1 MNSGFDL
8 AKVTNGLADLVA
20 KLLGAALMLAVV
32 LNFTN
37 VVARYG
43 FNHSLTGIDEV
54 EIYLMIGMA
63 FIGGL
68 VAHIRRRHLRMDVMT
83 RYFPPLI
90 AKLIGLVESLL
101 TIAVCGLMTW
111 VSWNYTIRI
120 YQIGSHSPNAGIP
133 MWIPHSPLAI
143 AFTLICL
150 VELARL
156 LFGQPAE
163 VPSVAARPEHEPTVA
178 DGQTS

>member
-1 MNSGFDL
+1 MSQKLGL
-8 AKVTNGLADLVA
+8 ATVTNGLADFIA

-37 VVARYG
+37 VIARYG
-43 FNHSLTGIDEV
+43 FNHSLTGIEEF

-90 AKLIGLVESLL
+90 ARLVSLTESLL

-120 YQIGSHSPNAGIP
+120 FQIDSHSPNAGIP
-133 MWIPHSPLAI
+133 MWIPHSALAV
-143 AFTLICL
+143 AFSLICL

-156 LFGQPAE
+156 LGQPSESQLAPRSDVEHNAAE
-163 VPSVAARPEHEPTVA
+163 
-178 DGQTS
+178 GQAL